1 MITSSEIKE
10 CSAEYKKKCDN
21 EEYKK
26 LRKAEAIN
34 LRKLEKDLLN
44 TKSFSNFTYEESQKF
59 YDCIE
64 LEFFMN
70 EEEPK
75 NFLYKLQ
82 ELSLAGCS
90 KIYLSSLPGSLEN
103 NERFLEWFRHFRL
116 LCIENNNE
124 KELSLSLGKFKK
136 NNFGNNGFIIKT
148 PKISIDEKVEN
159 EKSDSLTHE
168 AFIGLYALN
177 SLRKKGIP
185 NFAYMYGAYE
195 TYYPK
200 TQSNDKTSVFCF
212 LYEDINY
219 KETLFDTCKNS
230 NYENILSLYLQV
242 IFSLKYANDYY
253 DYAHYDLHSKNV
265 LIRNVSTE
273 EFDIEYEYDD
283 GKKIWIRSPNGSVA
297 TIIDYSTSFISIK
310 ADEKVYNFGYNNYEE
325 VPFEQVGIYTDRG
338 FVISDSYKLLLHI
351 LICTYLANRPAFD
364 KLKVLLSFFTNES
377 PETCI
382 IEQKDTFFHLPYNTK
397 TRELK
402 ISDYISFILKK
413 FENSSIIRYK
423 SSGKNLKCIGN
434 ELEVNVKYFK
444 NNLYYIPTN
453 MIQLYDFIKYYG
465 NLYNETK
472 DDRYV
477 GIINQTVN
485 GFEKEY
491 GSVLYKKEK
500 ERLSSFST
508 ILNTRFMLHEL
519 SYNINILKN
528 PAYITV
534 IHNHIK
540 NCIYYLNSWERMK
553 TGIKILEFIEK
564 GGEMFKKYYSEYNEL
579 FQKNKKFYDGVRQNL
594 IKFYVFFN
602 YNFDQYANI
611 PLPGLSKEFH
621 IEILNQI
628 RELPEFQWYF
638 IMSNC
643 IKSLFVLN

>member
-1 MITSSEIKE
+1 MITSNEIKE
-10 CSAEYKKKCDN
+10 CTLEYKKKCDN

-26 LRKAEAIN
+26 LRKNEAIT

-44 TKSFSNFTYEESQKF
+44 TKSFSNFNYEESQKF

-70 EEEPK
+70 EEESQ

-82 ELSLAGCS
+82 ELSLAGCN

-103 NERFLEWFRHFRL
+103 NERFLEWFRHFRM
-116 LCIENNNE
+116 LCIENKDE

-136 NNFGNNGFIIKT
+136 VNFGSNGFIIKT
-148 PKISIDEKVEN
+148 PKISLNEKVEN
-159 EKSDSLTHE
+159 EKADSLTHE

-185 NFAYMYGAYE
+185 NFALIYGAYE

-200 TQSNDKTSVFCF
+200 TQTNEKSPPIFGF

-219 KETLFDTCKNS
+219 KETLFDSCKSN
-230 NYENILSLYLQV
+230 NYETILSYYLQV

-253 DYAHYDLHSKNV
+253 EYSHYDLHSKNV
-265 LIRNVSTE
+265 LVRNVSSE
-273 EFDIEYEYDD
+273 EFDIEYDYDD
-283 GKKIWIRSPNGSVA
+283 GKKIWIRSPLGTIA

-338 FVISDSYKLLLHI
+338 FVISDAYKLLLHI

-364 KLKVLLSFFTNES
+364 KLKVLLSFFTSES

-397 TRELK
+397 TREFK
-402 ISDYISFILKK
+402 MCDYIQFILRK

-434 ELEVNVKYFK
+434 ELEFNSKYLK

-465 NLYNETK
+465 SLYNETK
-472 DDRYV
+472 DERYV

-491 GSVLYKKEK
+491 GSILYKKEK
-500 ERLSSFST
+500 ERLNYFSS
-508 ILNTRFMLHEL
+508 ILNTRFILHEL

-528 PAYITV
+528 PSYIST
-534 IHNHIK
+534 IQNHIRE
-540 NCIYYLNSWERMK
+540 CIHYLNCWERMK
-553 TGIKILEFIEK
+553 IGIKILEFIEK
-564 GGEMFKKYYSEYNEL
+564 GGEMFKKYYNEYNEL
-579 FQKNKKFYDGVRQNL
+579 YHKNKKFYDGVRQNL

-602 YNFDQYANI
+602 YNFDQYANV

-621 IEILNQI
+621 NEIINQI

-643 IKSLFVLN
+643 IKSLFIL